1 MRVYREP
8 DAFPS
13 NSHWLRK
20 AISNN
25 GEPVS
30 VPELGSR
37 SDSWR
42 PWRAY
47 AAMHLWDAFFADEP
61 DARRLWDRAS
71 VPPRA
76 DQVA

>member
-13 NSHWLRK
+13 NSHWLRE

-25 GEPVS
+25 GAPVS
-30 VPELGSR
+30 VPELESR
-37 SDSWR
+37 SDNWR

-47 AAMHLWDAFFADEP
+47 AAMHLWDSFFADKSGDGGP
-61 DARRLWDRAS
+61 WDRESAPPLAS
-71 VPPRA
+71 
-76 DQVA
+76 QVA